1 MVENISNM
9 LKKELLI
16 IFLFFKRKVTVKPKP
31 CFFFLAI
38 NRLAK
43 PDLLHVDVQENITNI
58 IYIIYN
64 IIPI

>member
-16 IFLFFKRKVTVKPKP
+16 IFLFFKRKITVKPKP

-43 PDLLHVDVQENITNI
+43 PDLLHVDVQ
-58 IYIIYN
+58 YN
-64 IIPI
+64 I